1 MEGVQLMGSAGYVSV
16 SAFNEQAMKDA
27 LLKKGPLIVMMDV
40 EDSFLN
46 YTDGIY

>member
-1 MEGVQLMGSAGYVSV
+1 MGSAGYATV

-27 LLKKGPLIVMMDV
+27 LLTKGPLIAMMDV
-40 EDSFLN
+40 ENSFLN